1 VNSRLV
7 TILNAI
13 GCLVLAGFILVQWQL
28 SQKVSDQLL
37 ASRSREILQANA
49 RVEAENLTRQL
60 QADIDGLKASVD
72 SIQQSAALAEHQL
85 NAKAEET
92 KSLATQLSETQE
104 QLRTWEAAVKSR
116 DEALTLRDTK
126 LQQLNDSLLATRK
139 RLDQAVAELKTA
151 GAR

>member
-13 GCLVLAGFILVQWQL
+13 GCLVLAAVILIQWQQGQML
-28 SQKVSDQLL
+28 SDQLL
-37 ASRSREILQANA
+37 ASRSQEVLQANA
-49 RVEAENLTRQL
+49 RVEAETLSKQL

-72 SIQQSAALAEHQL
+72 SIQQSAALAEQQL
-85 NAKAEET
+85 AAKAEET
-92 KSLATQLSETQE
+92 KSLLTQLSQTQE
-104 QLRTWEAAVKSR
+104 QIKTWEAAVKSR

-126 LQQLNDSLLATRK
+126 LQELNDSLVATRK